1 MFRFH
6 DLFSILGYSYDTDCI
21 YINGTGSN
29 DYEFYIQLNR
39 CGTLGGSDHNKKRD
53 AKYKNSEPTVRKT
66 ILVVIFIVWI
76 VTWKFIPLFQNLSFF
91 SELSIKIWRS
101 YNIWQFVKLHYH
113 VRVFNLLKVLFSIF
127 MNNLNSYD
135 CSMFFLYH
143 TQTHD
148 DLSQWG

>member
-6 DLFSILGYSYDTDCI
+6 DLFSFLGYSYDTDCI

-66 ILVVIFIVWI
+66 ILVVIFIVQK
-76 VTWKFIPLFQNLSFF
+76 VMWKFIPLFQNLSFF
-91 SELSIKIWRS
+91 S
-101 YNIWQFVKLHYH
+101 
-113 VRVFNLLKVLFSIF
+113 
-127 MNNLNSYD
+127 
-135 CSMFFLYH
+135 
-143 TQTHD
+143 
-148 DLSQWG
+148 

>member
-53 AKYKNSEPTVRKT
+53 AKYKNSEPTVR
-66 ILVVIFIVWI
+66 IHFGSSN
-76 VTWKFIPLFQNLSFF
+76 KFFYKNDVECGITFGF
-91 SELSIKIWRS
+91 W
-101 YNIWQFVKLHYH
+101 
-113 VRVFNLLKVLFSIF
+113 
-127 MNNLNSYD
+127 
-135 CSMFFLYH
+135 C
-143 TQTHD
+143 
-148 DLSQWG
+148 